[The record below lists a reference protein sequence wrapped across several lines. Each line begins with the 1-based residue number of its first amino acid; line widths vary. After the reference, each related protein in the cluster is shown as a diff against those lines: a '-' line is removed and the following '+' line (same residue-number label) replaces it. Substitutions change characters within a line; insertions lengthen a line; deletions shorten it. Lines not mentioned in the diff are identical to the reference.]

1 MLPGTGSAQSG
12 DAMQS
17 LADAARREGEVVVYT
32 SLPLEDMKPLADA
45 FERRFGVRAKI
56 WRASSEKV
64 LQRTVAE
71 GRSGRN
77 DVDVVET
84 NAPELEALTR
94 EKLLQPVR
102 SDSHANLIPHALP
115 AHRAWAGTRLTIFAS
130 AYNTKLVRADEVPKR
145 WDDLAHPRW
154 KGRLGIEADDVD
166 WFASVVQDMGGEQK
180 GAAVFRDIV
189 RANGMSIRRGHTLL
203 TQLVVSGEVP
213 LALTVY
219 NYKAEQLKQQGAPI
233 EWFVIGPAIA
243 RANGIGIAARPR
255 NPNAARLFYEFVLG
269 EEGQRLLQ
277 ARELVPTHR
286 RLETALSR
294 MPLRLVDTAVV
305 LDDFDRW
312 KTLYDATFGRG
323 TR

>member
-102 SDSHANLIPHALP
+102 SDSHASLIPQALP

>member
-64 LQRTVAE
+64 
-71 GRSGRN
+71 
-77 DVDVVET
+77 
-84 NAPELEALTR
+84 
-94 EKLLQPVR
+94 LQPVR